1 MKTFSDAWEVMVMID
16 DKRLTKRLAQSDES
30 AFREIVDVYSRYV
43 GAVIANQLRDFENI
57 TVIEELSAD
66 VFFELWRNRDRLNTS
81 HLRGWLSAVARNKS
95 KNYIRSQKLV
105 CESLDENSAENLID
119 APDFFSDLEK
129 EEQAREI
136 SSAIKKLRKQE
147 RETLLRYYYYNQT
160 VTQISEETGA
170 NVATVKTRLRRGRD
184 NLRQILEK
192 GGFSK

>member
-1 MKTFSDAWEVMVMID
+1 MKTFSNAREVMVMID
-16 DKRLTKRLAQSDES
+16 DKKLLRKLAQSDES

-81 HLRGWLSAVARNKS
+81 HLRGWLSAVARNKA
-95 KNYIRSQKLV
+95 KNYIRSQKLI

-119 APDFFSDLEK
+119 TPDFFSNLEK
-129 EEQAREI
+129 EEQAKEI
-136 SSAIKKLRKQE
+136 SSALKKLRKQE

>member
-1 MKTFSDAWEVMVMID
+1 MID
-16 DKRLTKRLAQSDES
+16 DKRLTKRLALGDES
-30 AFREIVDVYSRYV
+30 AFKEIVDVYSRYV

-81 HLRGWLSAVARNKS
+81 HLRGWLSAVARNKA
-95 KNYIRSQKLV
+95 KNYIRSQKLI

-119 APDFFSDLEK
+119 TPDFFSNLEK
-129 EEQAREI
+129 EEQAKEI
-136 SSAIKKLRKQE
+136 SSALKKLRKQE

>member
-16 DKRLTKRLAQSDES
+16 DKRLTKRLALGDES
-30 AFREIVDVYSRYV
+30 AFKEIVDVYSRYV

-81 HLRGWLSAVARNKS
+81 HLRGWLSAVARNKA
-95 KNYIRSQKLV
+95 KNYIRSQKLI

-119 APDFFSDLEK
+119 TPDFFSNLEK
-129 EEQAREI
+129 EEQAKEI
-136 SSAIKKLRKQE
+136 SSALKKLRKQE